1 MHTIFS
7 LAAFS
12 AKQLICPA
20 CTWQG
25 NCKDSHQEH
34 LLLTRAI
41 ELYCPDCQHYFG
53 FVNKDE
59 GE

>member
-7 LAAFS
+7 LTAFTNHH
-12 AKQLICPA
+12 LTCPA

-25 NCKDSHQEH
+25 NGKDSHQEH
-34 LLLTRAI
+34 LLLTQAI
-41 ELYCPDCQHYFG
+41 ELYCPDCEHYFG

-59 GE
+59 TE